1 MTTEYIVI
9 KIGGV
14 ASKQLTPEILA
25 KLSEW
30 QQAGQKVVIV
40 HGGGFAINQLM
51 EENHIP
57 IHKVNGLRVTSQSDM
72 TLIKE
77 ALVDI
82 VGKNLAGQL
91 TQAVLPAY
99 QLVDE
104 LPDLVHADF
113 LDQETYGFV
122 GEVKNITNQTL
133 VALLS
138 QGKIPL
144 IPSLGY
150 SEQGD
155 LLNINAD
162 YLARAVAISLGAKKL
177 ILMTDVKGVLENGQ
191 VLDHLNLVDVH
202 KKIDSGVI
210 TGGMIPKIQSAVQ
223 TVQAGVEQVII
234 GDNLTDGT
242 IIKEYEMTKLF
253 SNYKRAA
260 IDFASAQGNY
270 LTDTTG
276 NTYLDFSSGIGVT
289 NLGYH
294 PHVNQALTEQAG
306 KILHQPNLY
315 HNQLQEDVADLLI
328 GDRDYLAFFCNSGA
342 EANEAAIK
350 IARKASGKQEIITFQ
365 NSFHGRTFGS
375 MSATG
380 QDKIKQG
387 FGEGVPHFSY
397 AIFND
402 IDSVK
407 ALASDE
413 TAAIML
419 ELVQGESGVQPAD
432 KDFVKAL
439 ADFCKETGIYLIVDE
454 VQTGLGRTGKLYA
467 YEHYDIEPDIF
478 TLAKGLAN
486 GVPVGAMLAKSS
498 LGEAFSYGSHG
509 STFGGNKLAMA
520 AAKATL
526 EVMLVPGFLDTA
538 LGNGNQLQA
547 KLQAA
552 LSDKETVTTV
562 RGLGYMIGIETTG
575 NLGELVQ
582 SARDKGLILL
592 TAGTNV
598 IRLLPP
604 ITLSDAE
611 IEKGVA
617 ILSEIFD

>member
-1 MTTEYIVI
+1 
-9 KIGGV
+9 
-14 ASKQLTPEILA
+14 
-25 KLSEW
+25 
-30 QQAGQKVVIV
+30 
-40 HGGGFAINQLM
+40 
-51 EENHIP
+51 
-57 IHKVNGLRVTSQSDM
+57 
-72 TLIKE
+72 
-77 ALVDI
+77 
-82 VGKNLAGQL
+82 
-91 TQAVLPAY
+91 
-99 QLVDE
+99 
-104 LPDLVHADF
+104 
-113 LDQETYGFV
+113 
-122 GEVKNITNQTL
+122 
-133 VALLS
+133 
-138 QGKIPL
+138 
-144 IPSLGY
+144 
-150 SEQGD
+150 
-155 LLNINAD
+155 
-162 YLARAVAISLGAKKL
+162 
-177 ILMTDVKGVLENGQ
+177 
-191 VLDHLNLVDVH
+191 
-202 KKIDSGVI
+202 
-210 TGGMIPKIQSAVQ
+210 
-223 TVQAGVEQVII
+223 
-234 GDNLTDGT
+234 
-242 IIKEYEMTKLF
+242 MTKLF

-270 LTDTTG
+270 LTDTDG
-276 NTYLDFSSGIGVT
+276 KTYLDFSSGIGVT

-294 PHVNQALTEQAG
+294 PHVNQALTDQVG

-315 HNQLQEDVADLLI
+315 HNQLQEDVAGLLI
-328 GDRDYLAFFCNSGA
+328 GDKDYLAFFCNSGA

-407 ALASDE
+407 TLASDE

-526 EVMLVPGFLDTA
+526 EVMLIPGFLDTA
-538 LGNGNQLQA
+538 LENGNQLQA

-582 SARDKGLILL
+582 SARDKGLIVLA
-592 TAGTNV
+592 AGTNV

>member
-1 MTTEYIVI
+1 
-9 KIGGV
+9 
-14 ASKQLTPEILA
+14 
-25 KLSEW
+25 
-30 QQAGQKVVIV
+30 
-40 HGGGFAINQLM
+40 
-51 EENHIP
+51 
-57 IHKVNGLRVTSQSDM
+57 
-72 TLIKE
+72 
-77 ALVDI
+77 
-82 VGKNLAGQL
+82 
-91 TQAVLPAY
+91 
-99 QLVDE
+99 
-104 LPDLVHADF
+104 
-113 LDQETYGFV
+113 
-122 GEVKNITNQTL
+122 
-133 VALLS
+133 
-138 QGKIPL
+138 
-144 IPSLGY
+144 
-150 SEQGD
+150 
-155 LLNINAD
+155 
-162 YLARAVAISLGAKKL
+162 
-177 ILMTDVKGVLENGQ
+177 
-191 VLDHLNLVDVH
+191 
-202 KKIDSGVI
+202 
-210 TGGMIPKIQSAVQ
+210 
-223 TVQAGVEQVII
+223 
-234 GDNLTDGT
+234 
-242 IIKEYEMTKLF
+242 MTKLF

-260 IDFASAQGNY
+260 IDFASAHGNY

-276 NTYLDFSSGIGVT
+276 KTYLDFSSGIGVT

-294 PHVNQALTEQAG
+294 PHVNQALTEQVG

-315 HNQLQEDVADLLI
+315 HNQLQEDVASLLI
-328 GDRDYLAFFCNSGA
+328 GDKDYLAFFCNSGA

-387 FGEGVPHFSY
+387 FGEGVPHFNY

-407 ALASDE
+407 ALANKE

-439 ADFCKETGIYLIVDE
+439 SEYCQETGIYLIVDE
-454 VQTGLGRTGKLYA
+454 VQTGIGRTGKLYA

-486 GVPVGAMLAKSS
+486 GVPVGAMLAKSN

-526 EVMLVPGFLDTA
+526 EVMLAPGFLDTA
-538 LGNGNQLQA
+538 LESANKLQS

-582 SARDKGLILL
+582 AARDKGLIVL

-604 ITLSDAE
+604 ITLSDEE
-611 IEKGVA
+611 IEKGVT

>member
-1 MTTEYIVI
+1 
-9 KIGGV
+9 
-14 ASKQLTPEILA
+14 
-25 KLSEW
+25 
-30 QQAGQKVVIV
+30 
-40 HGGGFAINQLM
+40 
-51 EENHIP
+51 
-57 IHKVNGLRVTSQSDM
+57 
-72 TLIKE
+72 
-77 ALVDI
+77 
-82 VGKNLAGQL
+82 
-91 TQAVLPAY
+91 
-99 QLVDE
+99 
-104 LPDLVHADF
+104 
-113 LDQETYGFV
+113 
-122 GEVKNITNQTL
+122 
-133 VALLS
+133 
-138 QGKIPL
+138 
-144 IPSLGY
+144 
-150 SEQGD
+150 
-155 LLNINAD
+155 
-162 YLARAVAISLGAKKL
+162 
-177 ILMTDVKGVLENGQ
+177 
-191 VLDHLNLVDVH
+191 
-202 KKIDSGVI
+202 
-210 TGGMIPKIQSAVQ
+210 
-223 TVQAGVEQVII
+223 
-234 GDNLTDGT
+234 
-242 IIKEYEMTKLF
+242 MTKLF

-276 NTYLDFSSGIGVT
+276 KTYLDFSSGIGVT

-294 PHVNQALTEQAG
+294 PSVNQALTDQVG

-315 HNQLQEDVADLLI
+315 HNQLQEDVAGFLI
-328 GDRDYLAFFCNSGA
+328 GDKDYLAFFCNSGA

-365 NSFHGRTFGS
+365 KSFHGRTFGS

-407 ALASDE
+407 VLASDE

-439 ADFCKETGIYLIVDE
+439 ADFCKEMGIYLIVDE

-538 LGNGNQLQA
+538 LENGNQLQA

-582 SARDKGLILL
+582 SARDKGLIVL

>member
-1 MTTEYIVI
+1 
-9 KIGGV
+9 
-14 ASKQLTPEILA
+14 
-25 KLSEW
+25 
-30 QQAGQKVVIV
+30 
-40 HGGGFAINQLM
+40 
-51 EENHIP
+51 
-57 IHKVNGLRVTSQSDM
+57 
-72 TLIKE
+72 
-77 ALVDI
+77 
-82 VGKNLAGQL
+82 
-91 TQAVLPAY
+91 
-99 QLVDE
+99 
-104 LPDLVHADF
+104 
-113 LDQETYGFV
+113 
-122 GEVKNITNQTL
+122 
-133 VALLS
+133 
-138 QGKIPL
+138 
-144 IPSLGY
+144 
-150 SEQGD
+150 
-155 LLNINAD
+155 
-162 YLARAVAISLGAKKL
+162 
-177 ILMTDVKGVLENGQ
+177 
-191 VLDHLNLVDVH
+191 
-202 KKIDSGVI
+202 
-210 TGGMIPKIQSAVQ
+210 
-223 TVQAGVEQVII
+223 
-234 GDNLTDGT
+234 
-242 IIKEYEMTKLF
+242 MTKLF

-294 PHVNQALTEQAG
+294 PHVNQALTDQVG

-315 HNQLQEDVADLLI
+315 YNQLQEDVAGLLI
-328 GDRDYLAFFCNSGA
+328 GDKDYLAFFCNSGA

-432 KDFVKAL
+432 KAFVKAL
-439 ADFCKETGIYLIVDE
+439 ADFCKEAGIYLIVDE

-538 LGNGNQLQA
+538 FENGNKLQA

-582 SARDKGLILL
+582 LARDKGLIVL

-617 ILSEIFD
+617 LLSEIFD

>member
-1 MTTEYIVI
+1 
-9 KIGGV
+9 
-14 ASKQLTPEILA
+14 
-25 KLSEW
+25 
-30 QQAGQKVVIV
+30 
-40 HGGGFAINQLM
+40 
-51 EENHIP
+51 
-57 IHKVNGLRVTSQSDM
+57 
-72 TLIKE
+72 
-77 ALVDI
+77 
-82 VGKNLAGQL
+82 
-91 TQAVLPAY
+91 
-99 QLVDE
+99 
-104 LPDLVHADF
+104 
-113 LDQETYGFV
+113 
-122 GEVKNITNQTL
+122 
-133 VALLS
+133 
-138 QGKIPL
+138 
-144 IPSLGY
+144 
-150 SEQGD
+150 
-155 LLNINAD
+155 
-162 YLARAVAISLGAKKL
+162 
-177 ILMTDVKGVLENGQ
+177 
-191 VLDHLNLVDVH
+191 
-202 KKIDSGVI
+202 
-210 TGGMIPKIQSAVQ
+210 
-223 TVQAGVEQVII
+223 
-234 GDNLTDGT
+234 
-242 IIKEYEMTKLF
+242 MTKLF

-260 IDFASAQGNY
+260 IDFASAHGNY

-276 NTYLDFSSGIGVT
+276 KTYLDFSSGIGVT

-294 PHVNQALTEQAG
+294 PHVNQALTEQVG

-315 HNQLQEDVADLLI
+315 HNQLQEDVVGLLT
-328 GDRDYLAFFCNSGA
+328 GDKDYLAFFCNSGA

-387 FGEGVPHFSY
+387 FGEGVPHFNY
-397 AIFND
+397 AVFND

-407 ALASDE
+407 ALANKE

-439 ADFCKETGIYLIVDE
+439 SEYCQETGIYLIVDE
-454 VQTGLGRTGKLYA
+454 VQTGIGRTGKLYA

-526 EVMLVPGFLDTA
+526 EVMLAPGFLDTA
-538 LGNGNQLQA
+538 LESGNKLQA
-547 KLQAA
+547 KLQAT

-582 SARDKGLILL
+582 AARDKGLIVLI
-592 TAGTNV
+592 AGTNV

-611 IEKGVA
+611 IEKGVT

>member
-1 MTTEYIVI
+1 
-9 KIGGV
+9 
-14 ASKQLTPEILA
+14 
-25 KLSEW
+25 
-30 QQAGQKVVIV
+30 
-40 HGGGFAINQLM
+40 
-51 EENHIP
+51 
-57 IHKVNGLRVTSQSDM
+57 
-72 TLIKE
+72 
-77 ALVDI
+77 
-82 VGKNLAGQL
+82 
-91 TQAVLPAY
+91 
-99 QLVDE
+99 
-104 LPDLVHADF
+104 
-113 LDQETYGFV
+113 
-122 GEVKNITNQTL
+122 
-133 VALLS
+133 
-138 QGKIPL
+138 
-144 IPSLGY
+144 
-150 SEQGD
+150 
-155 LLNINAD
+155 
-162 YLARAVAISLGAKKL
+162 
-177 ILMTDVKGVLENGQ
+177 
-191 VLDHLNLVDVH
+191 
-202 KKIDSGVI
+202 
-210 TGGMIPKIQSAVQ
+210 
-223 TVQAGVEQVII
+223 
-234 GDNLTDGT
+234 
-242 IIKEYEMTKLF
+242 MTKLF

-276 NTYLDFSSGIGVT
+276 KTYLDFSSGIGVT

-294 PHVNQALTEQAG
+294 PSVNQALTEQVG

-315 HNQLQEDVADLLI
+315 HNQLQEDVAGLLI
-328 GDRDYLAFFCNSGA
+328 GDTDYLAFFCNSGA

-439 ADFCKETGIYLIVDE
+439 ADFCKEMGIYLIVDE

-538 LGNGNQLQA
+538 LENGNQLQA

-582 SARDKGLILL
+582 SARDKGLIVLA
-592 TAGTNV
+592 AGTNV

>member
-1 MTTEYIVI
+1 
-9 KIGGV
+9 
-14 ASKQLTPEILA
+14 
-25 KLSEW
+25 
-30 QQAGQKVVIV
+30 
-40 HGGGFAINQLM
+40 
-51 EENHIP
+51 
-57 IHKVNGLRVTSQSDM
+57 
-72 TLIKE
+72 
-77 ALVDI
+77 
-82 VGKNLAGQL
+82 
-91 TQAVLPAY
+91 
-99 QLVDE
+99 
-104 LPDLVHADF
+104 
-113 LDQETYGFV
+113 
-122 GEVKNITNQTL
+122 
-133 VALLS
+133 
-138 QGKIPL
+138 
-144 IPSLGY
+144 
-150 SEQGD
+150 
-155 LLNINAD
+155 
-162 YLARAVAISLGAKKL
+162 
-177 ILMTDVKGVLENGQ
+177 
-191 VLDHLNLVDVH
+191 
-202 KKIDSGVI
+202 
-210 TGGMIPKIQSAVQ
+210 
-223 TVQAGVEQVII
+223 
-234 GDNLTDGT
+234 
-242 IIKEYEMTKLF
+242 MTKLF

-260 IDFASAQGNY
+260 IDFASAQGDY

-294 PHVNQALTEQAG
+294 PYVNQALTEQVG

-315 HNQLQEDVADLLI
+315 HNQLQEDVAGLLI
-328 GDRDYLAFFCNSGA
+328 GDKDYLAFFCNSGA

-520 AAKATL
+520 AVKATL

-538 LGNGNQLQA
+538 LENGNQLQA

-582 SARDKGLILL
+582 SARDKGLIVL

-617 ILSEIFD
+617 LLSEIFD

>member
-1 MTTEYIVI
+1 
-9 KIGGV
+9 
-14 ASKQLTPEILA
+14 
-25 KLSEW
+25 
-30 QQAGQKVVIV
+30 
-40 HGGGFAINQLM
+40 
-51 EENHIP
+51 
-57 IHKVNGLRVTSQSDM
+57 
-72 TLIKE
+72 
-77 ALVDI
+77 
-82 VGKNLAGQL
+82 
-91 TQAVLPAY
+91 
-99 QLVDE
+99 
-104 LPDLVHADF
+104 
-113 LDQETYGFV
+113 
-122 GEVKNITNQTL
+122 
-133 VALLS
+133 
-138 QGKIPL
+138 
-144 IPSLGY
+144 
-150 SEQGD
+150 
-155 LLNINAD
+155 
-162 YLARAVAISLGAKKL
+162 
-177 ILMTDVKGVLENGQ
+177 
-191 VLDHLNLVDVH
+191 
-202 KKIDSGVI
+202 
-210 TGGMIPKIQSAVQ
+210 
-223 TVQAGVEQVII
+223 
-234 GDNLTDGT
+234 
-242 IIKEYEMTKLF
+242 MTKLF

-260 IDFASAQGNY
+260 IDFASAHGNY

-276 NTYLDFSSGIGVT
+276 KTYLDFSSGIGVT

-294 PHVNQALTEQAG
+294 PHVNQALTEQVG

-315 HNQLQEDVADLLI
+315 DNQLQEDVAGLLT
-328 GDRDYLAFFCNSGA
+328 GDKDYLAFFCNSGA

-387 FGEGVPHFSY
+387 FGEGVPHFNY

-407 ALASDE
+407 ALANKE

-439 ADFCKETGIYLIVDE
+439 SEYCQETGIYLIVDE
-454 VQTGLGRTGKLYA
+454 VQTGIGRTGKLYA

-526 EVMLVPGFLDTA
+526 EVMLAPGFLDTA
-538 LGNGNQLQA
+538 LENGNKLQA

-582 SARDKGLILL
+582 AARDKGLIVL

-611 IEKGVA
+611 IEKGVT

>member
-1 MTTEYIVI
+1 
-9 KIGGV
+9 
-14 ASKQLTPEILA
+14 
-25 KLSEW
+25 
-30 QQAGQKVVIV
+30 
-40 HGGGFAINQLM
+40 
-51 EENHIP
+51 
-57 IHKVNGLRVTSQSDM
+57 
-72 TLIKE
+72 
-77 ALVDI
+77 
-82 VGKNLAGQL
+82 
-91 TQAVLPAY
+91 
-99 QLVDE
+99 
-104 LPDLVHADF
+104 
-113 LDQETYGFV
+113 
-122 GEVKNITNQTL
+122 
-133 VALLS
+133 
-138 QGKIPL
+138 
-144 IPSLGY
+144 
-150 SEQGD
+150 
-155 LLNINAD
+155 
-162 YLARAVAISLGAKKL
+162 
-177 ILMTDVKGVLENGQ
+177 
-191 VLDHLNLVDVH
+191 
-202 KKIDSGVI
+202 
-210 TGGMIPKIQSAVQ
+210 
-223 TVQAGVEQVII
+223 
-234 GDNLTDGT
+234 
-242 IIKEYEMTKLF
+242 MTKLF

-294 PHVNQALTEQAG
+294 PSVNQALTDQVG

-315 HNQLQEDVADLLI
+315 HNQLQEDVAGLLI
-328 GDRDYLAFFCNSGA
+328 GDKDYLAFFCNSGA

-439 ADFCKETGIYLIVDE
+439 ADFCKEMGIYLIVDE

-526 EVMLVPGFLDTA
+526 EVILVPGFLDTA
-538 LGNGNQLQA
+538 LENGNQLQA

-582 SARDKGLILL
+582 LARDKGLIVL

-617 ILSEIFD
+617 LLSEIFD

>member
-1 MTTEYIVI
+1 
-9 KIGGV
+9 
-14 ASKQLTPEILA
+14 
-25 KLSEW
+25 
-30 QQAGQKVVIV
+30 
-40 HGGGFAINQLM
+40 
-51 EENHIP
+51 
-57 IHKVNGLRVTSQSDM
+57 
-72 TLIKE
+72 
-77 ALVDI
+77 
-82 VGKNLAGQL
+82 
-91 TQAVLPAY
+91 
-99 QLVDE
+99 
-104 LPDLVHADF
+104 
-113 LDQETYGFV
+113 
-122 GEVKNITNQTL
+122 
-133 VALLS
+133 
-138 QGKIPL
+138 
-144 IPSLGY
+144 
-150 SEQGD
+150 
-155 LLNINAD
+155 
-162 YLARAVAISLGAKKL
+162 
-177 ILMTDVKGVLENGQ
+177 
-191 VLDHLNLVDVH
+191 
-202 KKIDSGVI
+202 
-210 TGGMIPKIQSAVQ
+210 
-223 TVQAGVEQVII
+223 
-234 GDNLTDGT
+234 
-242 IIKEYEMTKLF
+242 MTKLF

-294 PHVNQALTEQAG
+294 PSVNQALTDQVG

-315 HNQLQEDVADLLI
+315 HNQLQEDVAGLLI
-328 GDRDYLAFFCNSGA
+328 GDKDYLAFFCNSGA

-432 KDFVKAL
+432 KAFVKAL
-439 ADFCKETGIYLIVDE
+439 ADFCKEAGIYLIVDE

-538 LGNGNQLQA
+538 LENGNQLQA

-582 SARDKGLILL
+582 SARDKGLIVL

-617 ILSEIFD
+617 LLSEIFD

>member
-1 MTTEYIVI
+1 
-9 KIGGV
+9 
-14 ASKQLTPEILA
+14 
-25 KLSEW
+25 
-30 QQAGQKVVIV
+30 
-40 HGGGFAINQLM
+40 
-51 EENHIP
+51 
-57 IHKVNGLRVTSQSDM
+57 
-72 TLIKE
+72 
-77 ALVDI
+77 
-82 VGKNLAGQL
+82 
-91 TQAVLPAY
+91 
-99 QLVDE
+99 
-104 LPDLVHADF
+104 
-113 LDQETYGFV
+113 
-122 GEVKNITNQTL
+122 
-133 VALLS
+133 
-138 QGKIPL
+138 
-144 IPSLGY
+144 
-150 SEQGD
+150 
-155 LLNINAD
+155 
-162 YLARAVAISLGAKKL
+162 
-177 ILMTDVKGVLENGQ
+177 
-191 VLDHLNLVDVH
+191 
-202 KKIDSGVI
+202 
-210 TGGMIPKIQSAVQ
+210 
-223 TVQAGVEQVII
+223 
-234 GDNLTDGT
+234 
-242 IIKEYEMTKLF
+242 MTKLF

-260 IDFASAQGNY
+260 IDFASAHGNY

-276 NTYLDFSSGIGVT
+276 KTYLDFSSGIGVT

-294 PHVNQALTEQAG
+294 PYVNQALTEQVG

-315 HNQLQEDVADLLI
+315 HNQLQEDVAGLLT
-328 GDRDYLAFFCNSGA
+328 GDKDYLAFFCNSGA

-387 FGEGVPHFSY
+387 FGEGVPHFNY
-397 AIFND
+397 AVFND

-407 ALASDE
+407 ALANKE

-439 ADFCKETGIYLIVDE
+439 SDFCKETGIYLIVDE
-454 VQTGLGRTGKLYA
+454 VQTGIGRTGKLYA

-486 GVPVGAMLAKSS
+486 GVPVGAMLAKSN

-526 EVMLVPGFLDTA
+526 EVMLAPGFLDTA
-538 LGNGNQLQA
+538 LESANKLQA

-582 SARDKGLILL
+582 AARDKGLIVL

-611 IEKGVA
+611 IEKGVT

>member
-1 MTTEYIVI
+1 
-9 KIGGV
+9 
-14 ASKQLTPEILA
+14 
-25 KLSEW
+25 
-30 QQAGQKVVIV
+30 
-40 HGGGFAINQLM
+40 
-51 EENHIP
+51 
-57 IHKVNGLRVTSQSDM
+57 
-72 TLIKE
+72 
-77 ALVDI
+77 
-82 VGKNLAGQL
+82 
-91 TQAVLPAY
+91 
-99 QLVDE
+99 
-104 LPDLVHADF
+104 
-113 LDQETYGFV
+113 
-122 GEVKNITNQTL
+122 
-133 VALLS
+133 
-138 QGKIPL
+138 
-144 IPSLGY
+144 
-150 SEQGD
+150 
-155 LLNINAD
+155 
-162 YLARAVAISLGAKKL
+162 
-177 ILMTDVKGVLENGQ
+177 
-191 VLDHLNLVDVH
+191 
-202 KKIDSGVI
+202 
-210 TGGMIPKIQSAVQ
+210 
-223 TVQAGVEQVII
+223 
-234 GDNLTDGT
+234 
-242 IIKEYEMTKLF
+242 MTKLF

-270 LTDTTG
+270 LTDTDG
-276 NTYLDFSSGIGVT
+276 KTYLDFSSGIGVT

-294 PHVNQALTEQAG
+294 SSVNLALTEQVG

-315 HNQLQEDVADLLI
+315 HNQLQEDVAGLLI
-328 GDRDYLAFFCNSGA
+328 GDKDYLAFFCNSGA

-407 ALASDE
+407 TLASDE

-526 EVMLVPGFLDTA
+526 EVMLIPGFLDTA
-538 LGNGNQLQA
+538 LENGNQLQA

-582 SARDKGLILL
+582 SARDKGLIVLA
-592 TAGTNV
+592 AGTNV

-617 ILSEIFD
+617 LLSEIFD

>member
-1 MTTEYIVI
+1 
-9 KIGGV
+9 
-14 ASKQLTPEILA
+14 
-25 KLSEW
+25 
-30 QQAGQKVVIV
+30 
-40 HGGGFAINQLM
+40 
-51 EENHIP
+51 
-57 IHKVNGLRVTSQSDM
+57 
-72 TLIKE
+72 
-77 ALVDI
+77 
-82 VGKNLAGQL
+82 
-91 TQAVLPAY
+91 
-99 QLVDE
+99 
-104 LPDLVHADF
+104 
-113 LDQETYGFV
+113 
-122 GEVKNITNQTL
+122 
-133 VALLS
+133 
-138 QGKIPL
+138 
-144 IPSLGY
+144 
-150 SEQGD
+150 
-155 LLNINAD
+155 
-162 YLARAVAISLGAKKL
+162 
-177 ILMTDVKGVLENGQ
+177 
-191 VLDHLNLVDVH
+191 
-202 KKIDSGVI
+202 
-210 TGGMIPKIQSAVQ
+210 
-223 TVQAGVEQVII
+223 
-234 GDNLTDGT
+234 
-242 IIKEYEMTKLF
+242 MTKLF

-270 LTDTTG
+270 LTDTDG
-276 NTYLDFSSGIGVT
+276 KTYLDFSSGIGVT

-294 PHVNQALTEQAG
+294 PHVNQALTDQVG

-315 HNQLQEDVADLLI
+315 HNQLQEDVANLLI
-328 GDRDYLAFFCNSGA
+328 GDKDYLAFFCNSGA

-387 FGEGVPHFSY
+387 FGEGVPHFNY

-407 ALASDE
+407 ALANKE

-439 ADFCKETGIYLIVDE
+439 SEYCQETGIYLIVDE
-454 VQTGLGRTGKLYA
+454 VQTGIGRTGKLYA
-467 YEHYDIEPDIF
+467 YEHYGIEPDIF

-526 EVMLVPGFLDTA
+526 EVMLAPGFLDTA
-538 LGNGNQLQA
+538 LENGNKLQA

-582 SARDKGLILL
+582 AARDKGLIVL

-611 IEKGVA
+611 IEKGVT

>member
-1 MTTEYIVI
+1 
-9 KIGGV
+9 
-14 ASKQLTPEILA
+14 
-25 KLSEW
+25 
-30 QQAGQKVVIV
+30 
-40 HGGGFAINQLM
+40 
-51 EENHIP
+51 
-57 IHKVNGLRVTSQSDM
+57 
-72 TLIKE
+72 
-77 ALVDI
+77 
-82 VGKNLAGQL
+82 
-91 TQAVLPAY
+91 
-99 QLVDE
+99 
-104 LPDLVHADF
+104 
-113 LDQETYGFV
+113 
-122 GEVKNITNQTL
+122 
-133 VALLS
+133 
-138 QGKIPL
+138 
-144 IPSLGY
+144 
-150 SEQGD
+150 
-155 LLNINAD
+155 
-162 YLARAVAISLGAKKL
+162 
-177 ILMTDVKGVLENGQ
+177 
-191 VLDHLNLVDVH
+191 
-202 KKIDSGVI
+202 
-210 TGGMIPKIQSAVQ
+210 
-223 TVQAGVEQVII
+223 
-234 GDNLTDGT
+234 
-242 IIKEYEMTKLF
+242 MTKLF

-294 PHVNQALTEQAG
+294 PSVNQALTDQVG

-315 HNQLQEDVADLLI
+315 HNQLQEDVAGLLI
-328 GDRDYLAFFCNSGA
+328 GDKDYLAFFCNSGA

-413 TAAIML
+413 TVAIML

-432 KDFVKAL
+432 KAFVKAL
-439 ADFCKETGIYLIVDE
+439 ADFCKEAGIYLIVDE

-538 LGNGNQLQA
+538 FENGNKLQA

-582 SARDKGLILL
+582 LARDKGLIVL

>member
-1 MTTEYIVI
+1 
-9 KIGGV
+9 
-14 ASKQLTPEILA
+14 
-25 KLSEW
+25 
-30 QQAGQKVVIV
+30 
-40 HGGGFAINQLM
+40 
-51 EENHIP
+51 
-57 IHKVNGLRVTSQSDM
+57 
-72 TLIKE
+72 
-77 ALVDI
+77 
-82 VGKNLAGQL
+82 
-91 TQAVLPAY
+91 
-99 QLVDE
+99 
-104 LPDLVHADF
+104 
-113 LDQETYGFV
+113 
-122 GEVKNITNQTL
+122 
-133 VALLS
+133 
-138 QGKIPL
+138 
-144 IPSLGY
+144 
-150 SEQGD
+150 
-155 LLNINAD
+155 
-162 YLARAVAISLGAKKL
+162 
-177 ILMTDVKGVLENGQ
+177 
-191 VLDHLNLVDVH
+191 
-202 KKIDSGVI
+202 
-210 TGGMIPKIQSAVQ
+210 
-223 TVQAGVEQVII
+223 
-234 GDNLTDGT
+234 
-242 IIKEYEMTKLF
+242 MTKLF

-260 IDFASAQGNY
+260 IDFASAHGNY
-270 LTDTTG
+270 LTDTTSK
-276 NTYLDFSSGIGVT
+276 TYLDFSSGIGVT

-294 PHVNQALTEQAG
+294 PHVNQALTEQVG

-315 HNQLQEDVADLLI
+315 DNQLQEDVAGLLT
-328 GDRDYLAFFCNSGA
+328 GDKDYLAFFCNSGA

-387 FGEGVPHFSY
+387 FGEGVPHFNY

-407 ALASDE
+407 ALASEE

-439 ADFCKETGIYLIVDE
+439 SEYCQKTGIYLIVDE
-454 VQTGLGRTGKLYA
+454 VQTGIGRTGKLYA
-467 YEHYDIEPDIF
+467 YEHYGIEPDIF

-526 EVMLVPGFLDTA
+526 EVMLAPGFLDTA
-538 LGNGNQLQA
+538 LENGNKLQA
-547 KLQAA
+547 KLQTA

-582 SARDKGLILL
+582 AARDKGLIVL

-611 IEKGVA
+611 IEKGVT

>member
-1 MTTEYIVI
+1 
-9 KIGGV
+9 
-14 ASKQLTPEILA
+14 
-25 KLSEW
+25 
-30 QQAGQKVVIV
+30 
-40 HGGGFAINQLM
+40 
-51 EENHIP
+51 
-57 IHKVNGLRVTSQSDM
+57 
-72 TLIKE
+72 
-77 ALVDI
+77 
-82 VGKNLAGQL
+82 
-91 TQAVLPAY
+91 
-99 QLVDE
+99 
-104 LPDLVHADF
+104 
-113 LDQETYGFV
+113 
-122 GEVKNITNQTL
+122 
-133 VALLS
+133 
-138 QGKIPL
+138 
-144 IPSLGY
+144 
-150 SEQGD
+150 
-155 LLNINAD
+155 
-162 YLARAVAISLGAKKL
+162 
-177 ILMTDVKGVLENGQ
+177 
-191 VLDHLNLVDVH
+191 
-202 KKIDSGVI
+202 
-210 TGGMIPKIQSAVQ
+210 
-223 TVQAGVEQVII
+223 
-234 GDNLTDGT
+234 
-242 IIKEYEMTKLF
+242 MTKLF

-260 IDFASAQGNY
+260 IDFASAHGNY

-276 NTYLDFSSGIGVT
+276 KTYLDFSSGIGVT

-294 PHVNQALTEQAG
+294 PHVNQALTEQVG

-315 HNQLQEDVADLLI
+315 DNQLQEDVAGLLT
-328 GDRDYLAFFCNSGA
+328 GDKDYLAFFCNSGA

-387 FGEGVPHFSY
+387 FGEGVPHFNY
-397 AIFND
+397 AVFND

-407 ALASDE
+407 ALANKE

-439 ADFCKETGIYLIVDE
+439 SEYCQETGIYLIVDE
-454 VQTGLGRTGKLYA
+454 VQTGIGRTGKLYA
-467 YEHYDIEPDIF
+467 YEHYGIEPDIF

-526 EVMLVPGFLDTA
+526 EVMLAPGFLDTA
-538 LGNGNQLQA
+538 LESGNKLQA

-582 SARDKGLILL
+582 AARDKGLIVL

-611 IEKGVA
+611 IEKGVT

>member
-1 MTTEYIVI
+1 MT
-9 KIGGV
+9 
-14 ASKQLTPEILA
+14 
-25 KLSEW
+25 
-30 QQAGQKVVIV
+30 
-40 HGGGFAINQLM
+40 
-51 EENHIP
+51 
-57 IHKVNGLRVTSQSDM
+57 R
-72 TLIKE
+72 
-77 ALVDI
+77 
-82 VGKNLAGQL
+82 
-91 TQAVLPAY
+91 
-99 QLVDE
+99 
-104 LPDLVHADF
+104 
-113 LDQETYGFV
+113 
-122 GEVKNITNQTL
+122 
-133 VALLS
+133 
-138 QGKIPL
+138 
-144 IPSLGY
+144 
-150 SEQGD
+150 
-155 LLNINAD
+155 
-162 YLARAVAISLGAKKL
+162 
-177 ILMTDVKGVLENGQ
+177 
-191 VLDHLNLVDVH
+191 
-202 KKIDSGVI
+202 
-210 TGGMIPKIQSAVQ
+210 
-223 TVQAGVEQVII
+223 
-234 GDNLTDGT
+234 
-242 IIKEYEMTKLF
+242 LF

-294 PHVNQALTEQAG
+294 PYVNQALTEQVG

-315 HNQLQEDVADLLI
+315 HNQLQEDVAGLLI
-328 GDRDYLAFFCNSGA
+328 GDKDYQAFFCNSGA

-538 LGNGNQLQA
+538 LENGNQLQA

-582 SARDKGLILL
+582 SARDKGLIVL

-617 ILSEIFD
+617 LLSEIFD

>member
-1 MTTEYIVI
+1 
-9 KIGGV
+9 
-14 ASKQLTPEILA
+14 
-25 KLSEW
+25 
-30 QQAGQKVVIV
+30 
-40 HGGGFAINQLM
+40 
-51 EENHIP
+51 
-57 IHKVNGLRVTSQSDM
+57 
-72 TLIKE
+72 
-77 ALVDI
+77 
-82 VGKNLAGQL
+82 
-91 TQAVLPAY
+91 
-99 QLVDE
+99 
-104 LPDLVHADF
+104 
-113 LDQETYGFV
+113 
-122 GEVKNITNQTL
+122 
-133 VALLS
+133 
-138 QGKIPL
+138 
-144 IPSLGY
+144 
-150 SEQGD
+150 
-155 LLNINAD
+155 
-162 YLARAVAISLGAKKL
+162 
-177 ILMTDVKGVLENGQ
+177 
-191 VLDHLNLVDVH
+191 
-202 KKIDSGVI
+202 
-210 TGGMIPKIQSAVQ
+210 
-223 TVQAGVEQVII
+223 
-234 GDNLTDGT
+234 
-242 IIKEYEMTKLF
+242 MTKLF

-260 IDFASAQGNY
+260 IDFASAHGNY

-276 NTYLDFSSGIGVT
+276 KTYLDFSSGIGVT

-294 PHVNQALTEQAG
+294 PYVNQALTEQVG

-315 HNQLQEDVADLLI
+315 HNQLQENVAGLLI
-328 GDRDYLAFFCNSGA
+328 GDKDYLAFFCNSGA

-387 FGEGVPHFSY
+387 FGEGVPHFNY
-397 AIFND
+397 AVFND

-407 ALASDE
+407 ALANKE

-439 ADFCKETGIYLIVDE
+439 SEYCQETGIYLIVDE
-454 VQTGLGRTGKLYA
+454 VQTGIGRTGKLYA
-467 YEHYDIEPDIF
+467 YEHYGIEPDIF

-526 EVMLVPGFLDTA
+526 EVMLAPGFLDTA
-538 LGNGNQLQA
+538 LESGNKLQA
-547 KLQAA
+547 KLQTA

-582 SARDKGLILL
+582 AARDKGLIVL

-611 IEKGVA
+611 IEKGVT

>member
-1 MTTEYIVI
+1 
-9 KIGGV
+9 
-14 ASKQLTPEILA
+14 
-25 KLSEW
+25 
-30 QQAGQKVVIV
+30 
-40 HGGGFAINQLM
+40 
-51 EENHIP
+51 
-57 IHKVNGLRVTSQSDM
+57 
-72 TLIKE
+72 
-77 ALVDI
+77 
-82 VGKNLAGQL
+82 
-91 TQAVLPAY
+91 
-99 QLVDE
+99 
-104 LPDLVHADF
+104 
-113 LDQETYGFV
+113 
-122 GEVKNITNQTL
+122 
-133 VALLS
+133 
-138 QGKIPL
+138 
-144 IPSLGY
+144 
-150 SEQGD
+150 
-155 LLNINAD
+155 
-162 YLARAVAISLGAKKL
+162 
-177 ILMTDVKGVLENGQ
+177 
-191 VLDHLNLVDVH
+191 
-202 KKIDSGVI
+202 
-210 TGGMIPKIQSAVQ
+210 
-223 TVQAGVEQVII
+223 
-234 GDNLTDGT
+234 
-242 IIKEYEMTKLF
+242 MTKLF

-260 IDFASAQGNY
+260 IDFALAHGNY

-276 NTYLDFSSGIGVT
+276 KTYLDFSSGIGVT

-294 PHVNQALTEQAG
+294 PHVNQALTEQVG

-315 HNQLQEDVADLLI
+315 HNQLQEDVAGLLI
-328 GDRDYLAFFCNSGA
+328 GDKDYLAFFCNSGA

-387 FGEGVPHFSY
+387 FGEGVPHFNY

-407 ALASDE
+407 ALANEE

-439 ADFCKETGIYLIVDE
+439 SDFCKETGIYLIIDE
-454 VQTGLGRTGKLYA
+454 VQTGIGRTGKLYA
-467 YEHYDIEPDIF
+467 YEHYGIGPDIF

-526 EVMLVPGFLDTA
+526 EVMLAPGFLDTT
-538 LGNGNQLQA
+538 LENGNKLQA
-547 KLQAA
+547 KLQTA

-582 SARDKGLILL
+582 AARDKGLIVL

-611 IEKGVA
+611 IEKGVT
-617 ILSEIFD
+617 ILSELFD

>member
-1 MTTEYIVI
+1 
-9 KIGGV
+9 
-14 ASKQLTPEILA
+14 
-25 KLSEW
+25 
-30 QQAGQKVVIV
+30 
-40 HGGGFAINQLM
+40 
-51 EENHIP
+51 
-57 IHKVNGLRVTSQSDM
+57 
-72 TLIKE
+72 
-77 ALVDI
+77 
-82 VGKNLAGQL
+82 
-91 TQAVLPAY
+91 
-99 QLVDE
+99 
-104 LPDLVHADF
+104 
-113 LDQETYGFV
+113 
-122 GEVKNITNQTL
+122 
-133 VALLS
+133 
-138 QGKIPL
+138 
-144 IPSLGY
+144 
-150 SEQGD
+150 
-155 LLNINAD
+155 
-162 YLARAVAISLGAKKL
+162 
-177 ILMTDVKGVLENGQ
+177 
-191 VLDHLNLVDVH
+191 
-202 KKIDSGVI
+202 
-210 TGGMIPKIQSAVQ
+210 
-223 TVQAGVEQVII
+223 
-234 GDNLTDGT
+234 
-242 IIKEYEMTKLF
+242 MTKLF

-270 LTDTTG
+270 LTDTDG
-276 NTYLDFSSGIGVT
+276 KTYLDFSSGIGVT

-294 PHVNQALTEQAG
+294 SSVNQALTEQVG

-315 HNQLQEDVADLLI
+315 HNQLQEDVAGLLT
-328 GDRDYLAFFCNSGA
+328 GDKDYLAFFCNSGA

-407 ALASDE
+407 TLASDE

-526 EVMLVPGFLDTA
+526 EVMLIPGFLDTA
-538 LGNGNQLQA
+538 LENGNQLQA

-582 SARDKGLILL
+582 SARDKGLIVLA
-592 TAGTNV
+592 AGTNV

-617 ILSEIFD
+617 LLSEIFD

>member
-1 MTTEYIVI
+1 
-9 KIGGV
+9 
-14 ASKQLTPEILA
+14 
-25 KLSEW
+25 
-30 QQAGQKVVIV
+30 
-40 HGGGFAINQLM
+40 
-51 EENHIP
+51 
-57 IHKVNGLRVTSQSDM
+57 
-72 TLIKE
+72 
-77 ALVDI
+77 
-82 VGKNLAGQL
+82 
-91 TQAVLPAY
+91 
-99 QLVDE
+99 
-104 LPDLVHADF
+104 
-113 LDQETYGFV
+113 
-122 GEVKNITNQTL
+122 
-133 VALLS
+133 
-138 QGKIPL
+138 
-144 IPSLGY
+144 
-150 SEQGD
+150 
-155 LLNINAD
+155 
-162 YLARAVAISLGAKKL
+162 
-177 ILMTDVKGVLENGQ
+177 
-191 VLDHLNLVDVH
+191 
-202 KKIDSGVI
+202 
-210 TGGMIPKIQSAVQ
+210 
-223 TVQAGVEQVII
+223 
-234 GDNLTDGT
+234 
-242 IIKEYEMTKLF
+242 MTKLF

-270 LTDTTG
+270 LTDTAG
-276 NTYLDFSSGIGVT
+276 KTYLDFSSGIGVT

-294 PHVNQALTEQAG
+294 PHVNQALTEQVG

-328 GDRDYLAFFCNSGA
+328 GDKDYLAFFCNSGA

-407 ALASDE
+407 SLANE
-413 TAAIML
+413 ATAAIML

-432 KDFVKAL
+432 QDFVKAL
-439 ADFCKETGIYLIVDE
+439 SDFCKETGIYLIVDE
-454 VQTGLGRTGKLYA
+454 VQTGIGRTGKLYA

-526 EVMLVPGFLDTA
+526 EVMLIPGFLDTA
-538 LGNGNQLQA
+538 LENGNQLQA

-582 SARDKGLILL
+582 SARDKGLIVLA
-592 TAGTNV
+592 AGTNV

-617 ILSEIFD
+617 LLSEIFD

>member
-1 MTTEYIVI
+1 
-9 KIGGV
+9 
-14 ASKQLTPEILA
+14 
-25 KLSEW
+25 
-30 QQAGQKVVIV
+30 
-40 HGGGFAINQLM
+40 
-51 EENHIP
+51 
-57 IHKVNGLRVTSQSDM
+57 
-72 TLIKE
+72 
-77 ALVDI
+77 
-82 VGKNLAGQL
+82 
-91 TQAVLPAY
+91 
-99 QLVDE
+99 
-104 LPDLVHADF
+104 
-113 LDQETYGFV
+113 
-122 GEVKNITNQTL
+122 
-133 VALLS
+133 
-138 QGKIPL
+138 
-144 IPSLGY
+144 
-150 SEQGD
+150 
-155 LLNINAD
+155 
-162 YLARAVAISLGAKKL
+162 
-177 ILMTDVKGVLENGQ
+177 
-191 VLDHLNLVDVH
+191 
-202 KKIDSGVI
+202 
-210 TGGMIPKIQSAVQ
+210 
-223 TVQAGVEQVII
+223 
-234 GDNLTDGT
+234 
-242 IIKEYEMTKLF
+242 MTKLF

-260 IDFASAQGNY
+260 IDFASAHGNY

-276 NTYLDFSSGIGVT
+276 KTYLDFSSGIGVT

-294 PHVNQALTEQAG
+294 PHVNQALTEQVG

-315 HNQLQEDVADLLI
+315 DNQLQEDVAGLLT
-328 GDRDYLAFFCNSGA
+328 GDKNYLAFFCNSGA

-387 FGEGVPHFSY
+387 FGEGVPHFNY
-397 AIFND
+397 AVFND

-407 ALASDE
+407 ALANKE

-439 ADFCKETGIYLIVDE
+439 SDFCKETGIYLIVDE
-454 VQTGLGRTGKLYA
+454 VQTGIGRTGKLYA
-467 YEHYDIEPDIF
+467 YEHYGIEPDIF

-526 EVMLVPGFLDTA
+526 EVMLAPGFLDTA
-538 LGNGNQLQA
+538 LENGNKLQA

-582 SARDKGLILL
+582 AARDKGLIVL

-611 IEKGVA
+611 IEKGVT